1 MDLTSLLHRRR
12 LLVWVNV
19 YLYKHRRSS
28 LLLSCPRDIY
38 VVFRPSVGWED
49 CGGSCTLCG
58 SMWADYMLG
67 SSCWSGRRMPLD
79 KLHRTST
86 SLEEPIMQRK
96 RKRSCPNSHPPAL
109 HHHFY
114 SCALTQFTGVF
125 FFFLAPF
132 WCFYVGPVQGRSS
145 SGVIDS

>member
-1 MDLTSLLHRRR
+1 MSLSAEKNILIFI
-12 LLVWVNV
+12 L
-19 YLYKHRRSS
+19 KSS
-28 LLLSCPRDIY
+28 LKTGHGFNFPASQKKTFSVGQCVFVQAQKKQPFVILPSWY

-96 RKRSCPNSHPPAL
+96 RKRSCPNSHLPAL

-114 SCALTQFTGVF
+114 SCALTQFTGLF
-125 FFFLAPF
+125 FFFF
-132 WCFYVGPVQGRSS
+132 F
-145 SGVIDS
+145 